1 MSPRILGYAVLVYAA
16 LTSGAVLLLVRF
28 ALGRWNN
35 DWWALGDTALWLA
48 FVSAGFGLI
57 LGRPWSRPVL
67 LVAPAVS
74 VAQST
79 VGLMFLSPL
88 GLSPNAVLFSALAIL
103 PPVAIFVG
111 ALSLPAPAAWRIQ
124 SSSSAVA
131 KQVISP
137 RIDLAYGCF
146 AWIAFLLCTVP
157 LMSLLSL
164 DDSTVQGLGMV
175 VGIPVAL
182 ATLAAGLAA
191 IVLSVIEWRVWPLV
205 TMSAASVSMLL
216 ALLAENE
223 WKLVGGDVARIWYIG
238 LTALLVFLCVR
249 WFAFTRRRAT
259 RTEETD
265 KK

>member
-1 MSPRILGYAVLVYAA
+1 
-16 LTSGAVLLLVRF
+16 
-28 ALGRWNN
+28 
-35 DWWALGDTALWLA
+35 
-48 FVSAGFGLI
+48 
-57 LGRPWSRPVL
+57 
-67 LVAPAVS
+67 
-74 VAQST
+74 
-79 VGLMFLSPL
+79 
-88 GLSPNAVLFSALAIL
+88 
-103 PPVAIFVG
+103 
-111 ALSLPAPAAWRIQ
+111 
-124 SSSSAVA
+124 
-131 KQVISP
+131 
-137 RIDLAYGCF
+137 
-146 AWIAFLLCTVP
+146 
-157 LMSLLSL
+157 MSLLSL

-216 ALLAENE
+216 VLLAENE